1 MRILIASAHRNLVGG
16 VEKYLQAVIPG
27 FEERGHEVAFL
38 YEYPADP
45 KREHIDSA
53 SGFLDSWC
61 LQEADPQAVL
71 ASVGAWKPDVVYS
84 HGFDG
89 TDSVAIKN
97 SLLDAYPVALYLH
110 NYDHTCAT
118 GTKCHS
124 FPQIQNCTRRL
135 GPACLLLHYP
145 RRCGGLHPGTMWRQY
160 QRHVELN
167 ARLSD
172 HQAILVASRHMYLE
186 MERHG
191 VSAEKLHLAPLPT
204 TDVIPDGVP
213 PAPKRLTGKIIFVG
227 RLTDLKGAKYLIEAI
242 PKAAL
247 RLNRPLSL
255 TIAGDGPE
263 RGMLQET
270 AQRLGVA
277 VEFAGW
283 VHTQRKLDL
292 MREADLLAVPS
303 LWPEPFGLVGI
314 EAGCLGVPAVGYAVG
329 GIPDWLIAGES
340 GELAPGDPPT
350 VDGLAEAMV
359 RALAS
364 PEHYAR
370 LCQGAWKLAQRF
382 TLESHLDQL
391 EPILLE
397 PGLLEPN
404 VSEPKPGVGTSL
416 SRSSPVGLHHD

>member
-89 TDSVAIKN
+89 AESVAVEN
-97 SLLDAYPVALYLH
+97 SLLEAYPVALYVH
-110 NYDHTCAT
+110 NYDRTCST
-118 GTKCHS
+118 GRKCHS
-124 FPQIQNCTRRL
+124 FPQIQICTRRL

-145 RRCGGLHPGTMWRQY
+145 RRCGGLNPGTMWREY

-172 HQAILVASRHMYLE
+172 HQAILVASRYMHRE

-204 TDVIPDGVP
+204 TDVIPDALP

-227 RLTDLKGAKYLIEAI
+227 RLTDIKGAKHLIQAI
-242 PKAAL
+242 PSAAR
-247 RLNRPLSL
+247 RLDRQLSL
-255 TIAGDGPE
+255 TVAGDGPD
-263 RGMLQET
+263 RGVLEET
-270 AQRLGVA
+270 AQHLGVT

-283 VHTQRKLDL
+283 VHTRQKLDL

-350 VDGLAEAMV
+350 IDGLADAIV
-359 RALAS
+359 RALGD
-364 PEHYAR
+364 PGHYQH
-370 LCQGAWKLAQRF
+370 LCSGAWKLAQRF
-382 TLESHLDQL
+382 TLENHLAQL
-391 EPILLE
+391 EPILNE
-397 PGLLEPN
+397 TGITTDAAGIGL
-404 VSEPKPGVGTSL
+404 SL
-416 SRSSPVGLHHD
+416 QHARGPE